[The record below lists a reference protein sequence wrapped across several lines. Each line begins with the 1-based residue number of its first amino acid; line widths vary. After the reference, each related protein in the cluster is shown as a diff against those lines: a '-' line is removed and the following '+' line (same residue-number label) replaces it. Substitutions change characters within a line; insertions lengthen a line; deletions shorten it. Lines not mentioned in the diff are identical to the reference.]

1 MGIKDS
7 TLWAREILSFLETA
21 KNGTING
28 TAAANAMKQSN
39 LSKAIKE
46 LENKLQ
52 CQLLERHYDGVKLTE
67 VGKEVFMVACDLDK
81 AIYRLKN
88 FSASAQNISGKIRL
102 WTSDGLGVG
111 YLSSC
116 LSDFMNKYPDV
127 KVDVFCSLE
136 RPSFSTTDM
145 AIVYD
150 EPDFDD
156 SEVVSAYTLKFA
168 LFASMGYLAKFG
180 YPKTIRDLQENHR
193 ICDRENFASVWPQW
207 NKLITGAKHVV
218 ATTNSSNLLLRMTCE
233 GIGIALH
240 PITIGK
246 KEKSLVQLPPLGL
259 NISHP
264 FWVVSHKEGQNIPKI
279 RALIEHIKEATAQL

>member
-1 MGIKDS
+1 MGIKHS

-46 LENKLQ
+46 LESKLQ

-111 YLSSC
+111 
-116 LSDFMNKYPDV
+116 
-127 KVDVFCSLE
+127 
-136 RPSFSTTDM
+136 
-145 AIVYD
+145 
-150 EPDFDD
+150 
-156 SEVVSAYTLKFA
+156 
-168 LFASMGYLAKFG
+168 
-180 YPKTIRDLQENHR
+180 
-193 ICDRENFASVWPQW
+193 
-207 NKLITGAKHVV
+207 
-218 ATTNSSNLLLRMTCE
+218 
-233 GIGIALH
+233 
-240 PITIGK
+240 
-246 KEKSLVQLPPLGL
+246 
-259 NISHP
+259 
-264 FWVVSHKEGQNIPKI
+264 
-279 RALIEHIKEATAQL
+279 